1 MLFGKNWEF
10 TGADDRDD
18 AMEQYRRQKAIKAK
32 MMPLILEFKIP
43 QAVAIDEL

>member
-18 AMEQYRRQKAIKAK
+18 AMEQYGRQKVIKAQMVQMIWGSKYRRQ
-32 MMPLILEFKIP
+32 L
-43 QAVAIDEL
+43 Q